1 MTEERTLIV
10 TQPPGGRFAHRG
22 GLTVGGDDDLPA
34 MRHDVVHGTAK
45 GRPLVHMVCWDEERP
60 CRVDVGGQVT
70 VVGDAERPVRV
81 DMRHRFEND
90 HRQTHR
96 VETRLS
102 DPIHHALQLRTPLQV
117 RFCNPW
123 HVASDYRVEVNLG
136 NNRVISIRLTGATVA
151 TPQPCE
157 EDGCPPPSGSQPVHP

>member
-1 MTEERTLIV
+1 MTEERTLVV
-10 TQPPGGRFAHRG
+10 TQPPGERFGHRG
-22 GLTVGGDDDLPA
+22 GLAVGGDDDLPA
-34 MRHDVVHGTAK
+34 LRHDVVHGTAA

-60 CRVDVGGQVT
+60 CRVDVGGQIT
-70 VVGDAERPVRV
+70 VVGDDERPVRV
-81 DMRHRFEND
+81 DMRHRFDND

-102 DPIHHALQLRTPLQV
+102 DPIHHALQLR
-117 RFCNPW
+117 FCNPW

-136 NNRVISIRLTGATVA
+136 NNRMISIRLTGATVA

-157 EDGCPPPSGSQPVHP
+157 EDGCPPPAGQPVHP